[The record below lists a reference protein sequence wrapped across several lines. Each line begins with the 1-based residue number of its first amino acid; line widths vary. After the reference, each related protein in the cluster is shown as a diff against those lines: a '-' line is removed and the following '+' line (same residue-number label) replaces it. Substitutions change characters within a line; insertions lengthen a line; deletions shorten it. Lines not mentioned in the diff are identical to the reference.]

1 MFSGGAWLTPKHYLL
16 LLSLLKFRAI
26 NSSYATMNFKVAIL
40 PKIAVITAD
49 VVNLLLP
56 FYVLLLSFVKI
67 TIPLNRHKCKYFFA
81 SKVA

>member
-1 MFSGGAWLTPKHYLL
+1 MFSGGAWLVGNNYLW

-26 NSSYATMNFKVAIL
+26 NSSYATINFKVAIL

-56 FYVLLLSFVKI
+56 FYVLLLSFVKLI
-67 TIPLNRHKCKYFFA
+67 LANIRIKFKHFL
-81 SKVA
+81 S